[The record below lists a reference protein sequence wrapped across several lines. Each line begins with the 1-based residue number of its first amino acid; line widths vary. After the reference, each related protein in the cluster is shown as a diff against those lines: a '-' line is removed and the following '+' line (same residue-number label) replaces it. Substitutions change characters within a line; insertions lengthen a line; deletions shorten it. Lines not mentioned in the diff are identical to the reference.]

1 MVTLK
6 SAQSMID
13 VLLKSVWGIQK
24 GLTRPSTQAKIVRPI
39 PGHNCLGSNTMTAS
53 LVTPGMQ
60 VSTTS
65 DCEAG
70 EGTVEV
76 DGRIL
81 ATMIGNFT
89 INDGI
94 GTVIAVK
101 EVLTPSVG
109 DTVICQIEK
118 LNEKNGEARIL
129 CIEGKSGDLLP
140 EHLYGHFHVTGLVDR
155 YMHQTADA
163 VRRRDICRA
172 QIKEIAPV
180 VRIDFRERDDCG
192 VLHAICPSC
201 GDTLY

>member
-1 MVTLK
+1 
-6 SAQSMID
+6 
-13 VLLKSVWGIQK
+13 
-24 GLTRPSTQAKIVRPI
+24 
-39 PGHNCLGSNTMTAS
+39 MTAS

-94 GTVIAVK
+94 GTVVATK
-101 EVLTPSVG
+101 KVLTPSVG

-172 QIKEIAPV
+172 QIKEITPV
-180 VRIDFRERDDCG
+180 VRIDFRA
-192 VLHAICPSC
+192 VSYTHL
-201 GDTLY
+201 TLPTNC